1 MGNVRTRFAPSPTGF
16 LHIGSLR
23 AAIFNWLYARAQGG
37 KFLLRIEDTDP
48 ARSTEEFKNAIFKGL
63 KWIGI
68 ESDEPWVLQSN
79 NFDIHRKVAEELLKN
94 GKAYYCYCSKEELED
109 MRKKAA
115 EKKEAFKYNRN
126 CLLNPKKIPGRN
138 PVIRLKAETE
148 GFTEFDDLVQ
158 GHIKINNQQMDDM
171 VLIRSDG
178 SPTYML
184 SVVIDDINMGITHVI
199 RGDDHLTNT
208 FRQIQLYKAIGANIP
223 YFAHIPLIHG
233 PDGTKLSK
241 RHGAVDVMEYQ
252 KMGILPEAFFNY
264 LIRLGWAHGDDEV
277 ISLED
282 AIKWFDIKD
291 VGRSPSR
298 FDINKLLYLNGV
310 YIRAASDSRLMQFF
324 PDLKEPFLSML
335 KSGLNGIKERSKTI
349 NDLIKGA
356 KIYLSNEIE
365 ISDDAKTVTSNNTDY
380 LNIAIEL
387 LSKCND
393 ISHDSLENIFRS
405 YSTQHQIKLGDIA
418 KPIRCAIT
426 GELISPSI
434 FEIISILG
442 KEITINRIKKAINI

>member
-1 MGNVRTRFAPSPTGF
+1 MGIVRTRFAPSPTGF

-23 AAIFNWLYARAQGG
+23 TAIFNWLYARAQGG

-68 ESDEPWVLQSN
+68 DSDEPWVLQSN
-79 NFDIHRKVAEELLKN
+79 NFDIHRKVAEELLKK

-126 CLLNPKKIPGRN
+126 CLFNPKKIDGRN

-158 GHIKINNQQMDDM
+158 GYIKINNQQMDDM

-277 ISLED
+277 IDLQD

-310 YIRAASDSRLMQFF
+310 YIRASSEGRLMQFF
-324 PDLKEPFLSML
+324 SDVQEPFLSML

-365 ISDDAKTVTSNNTDY
+365 ISDDAKTVISNNTDY
-380 LNIAIEL
+380 LNTAIEL
-387 LSKCND
+387 LSECND
-393 ISHDSLENIFRS
+393 VNHDTLENIFRS
-405 YSTQHQIKLGDIA
+405 YAIQNQIKLGDIA

-442 KEITINRIKKAINI
+442 KEITINRIRKAINI